1 LILISLPTLILYL
14 VFQKNF
20 ERGLSA
26 GAVK

>member
-1 LILISLPTLILYL
+1 MISLPTLILYL